1 MALIAQLA
9 QPWRGLSR
17 NTWLIAA
24 SMLLWSMGLALY
36 DPLLSI
42 HLINLGADPTTVG
55 SIFSAAYLIV
65 ALTSIPA
72 GLLAD
77 RFDRKTL
84 MILFWSIGT
93 PSVLIISLAQTWQQ
107 SLVGI
112 AMYFTSF
119 MGFPAVNAYLT
130 DGTEP
135 QHLARSFALM
145 YTTFPAAQLIGPSL
159 GGYIA
164 ERWNIQTVF
173 WLSFLFYLASTL
185 TVAQIK
191 PQQPGAGDKSRF
203 QLKQAWR
210 ILHETPRFRLMAVI
224 AGLAYISLTALT
236 RFTSPF
242 LQDVRGLGLFSIG
255 VLNSIIAAGGM
266 LFAALLGHL
275 AKRDNQLSLLSLCL
289 AVYASAL
296 VMVAWTPNLLLLG
309 LAFLLLG
316 LIFPARSMIDA
327 SIGSLSQGKQTGLIF
342 GLFGLF
348 IGLGQSIA
356 PAVGGVLYTFSTQ
369 ASFILVGLA
378 GFALAAWIYANRG
391 AVHEP

>member
-1 MALIAQLA
+1 MAIIARLS

-24 SMLLWSMGLALY
+24 SMLLWSMGLTLY

-42 HLINLGADPTTVG
+42 HLIDLGADPTTVG

-77 RFDRKTL
+77 RFNRKSL

-112 AMYFTSF
+112 AMYFSSF

-135 QHLARSFALM
+135 QFLTRSFALM
-145 YTTFPAAQLIGPSL
+145 YTTFPAAQLLGPSL

-164 ERWNIQTVF
+164 ERWSIQTVF
-173 WLSFLFYLASTL
+173 WISFLFYAASTL

-191 PQQPGAGDKSRF
+191 PQAPTAGEKTHF
-203 QLKQAWR
+203 QLKQAWSFLR
-210 ILHETPRFRLMAVI
+210 EHPRFRRLAMI
-224 AGLAYISLTALT
+224 ATLSYIVLTALT

-242 LQDVRGLGLFSIG
+242 LWDVHGLGLFPIG
-255 VLNSIIAAGGM
+255 VLNSMIAAGGM

-275 AKRDNQLSLLSLCL
+275 AKRDNQLSLLAFCL
-289 AVYASAL
+289 AIYAGAL
-296 VMVAWTPNLLLLG
+296 LVVAWTPNLLMLG

-327 SIGSLSQGKQTGLIF
+327 SIGSLSQGGQTGLIF

-356 PAVGGVLYTFSTQ
+356 PAIGGVLYSASTQ

-378 GFALAAWIYANRG
+378 CFALAAWIYSIRRTA
-391 AVHEP
+391 HES